1 MSVDLGSAASTTPTD
16 VDSSIPEL
24 WAKDTLREH
33 LREGFWGR
41 FMGSAIVQK
50 TELLGAGDT
59 LHIQVTNP
67 LSGAGVEG
75 DTALLQGNEEN
86 LTTSEIKCLPKL
98 IRHGVRT
105 YRRANKKSIIDLR
118 EEAKMRLAEWGAE
131 VMDDKRFLNFSLL
144 TFAADANF
152 GGDHGAET
160 YTPNIYV
167 AGGGST
173 GKSDVEVGDDL
184 TVEAV
189 QEIALKLYEQK
200 ARPVMID
207 GQEYFALVVAP
218 YALHAL
224 KREAEYR
231 DWVREA
237 QVRGPENPF
246 FRGSTAIVDGVV
258 IFRHTNVPTGAD
270 GGAGTNVDYCQGIAF
285 GREAF
290 VEAVDEAPSW
300 AEESFDYGNELGVGY
315 GFAFEPRRALE
326 LSSCQVFCG
335 NPTPAGLA

>member
-1 MSVDLGSAASTTPTD
+1 MTVDLGSSASTTNAN
-16 VDSSIPEL
+16 VDTSIPEL
-24 WAKDTLREH
+24 WAKDVLREH

-41 FMGSAIVQK
+41 FVGSAIVQK
-50 TELLGAGDT
+50 TDLLGAGDT

-67 LSGAGVEG
+67 LSGSGVEG
-75 DTALLQGNEEN
+75 DEQLLQGNEEN

-105 YRRANKKSIIDLR
+105 YRRAEKKSIIDLR

-160 YTPNIYV
+160 YTPNVYV
-167 AGGGST
+167 VGGGTDEGDIES
-173 GKSDVEVGDDL
+173 GDDL
-184 TVEAV
+184 GVNEV

-200 ARPVMID
+200 ARPVVID
-207 GQEYFALVVAP
+207 GSEYYALVVAP
-218 YALHAL
+218 RALHAL

-237 QVRGPENPF
+237 HARGPENPF
-246 FRGSTAIVDGVV
+246 FRGSTAIIDGVV
-258 IFRHTNVPTGAD
+258 IFRHTNVIAAAT
-270 GGAGTNVDYCQGIAF
+270 GGAGNNVPYCQGIAF

-290 VEAVDEAPSW
+290 VEAVDESPSW

-326 LSSCQVFCG
+326 LSSVQVYCG
-335 NPTPAGLA
+335 NPTPSGF

>member
-1 MSVDLGSAASTTPTD
+1 MAVDLGSAASTTPTD
-16 VDSSIPEL
+16 VDTSIPEM

-41 FMGSAIVQK
+41 FVGSAIVQR
-50 TELLGAGDT
+50 TELLGAGDL

-86 LTTSEIKCLPKL
+86 LATSEIKCLPKL

-118 EEAKMRLAEWGAE
+118 EEAKSRLAEWGME
-131 VMDDKRFLNFSLL
+131 TMDDKRFK
-144 TFAADANF
+144 NF
-152 GGDHGAET
+152 GAAALDGTASFGGNHGGET
-160 YTPNIYV
+160 YTANSYV
-167 AGGGST
+167 VGGGSSKT
-173 GKSDVEVGDDL
+173 DVEVTDLL
-184 TVEAV
+184 TVDAV

-207 GQEYFALVVAP
+207 GQEYYALVTAP
-218 YALHAL
+218 RSLHSL

-237 QVRGPENPF
+237 HVRGPENPF
-246 FRGSTAIVDGVV
+246 FRGSTAIIDGVV
-258 IFRHTNVPTGAD
+258 LFRHTNVLTGSD
-270 GGAGTNVDYCQGIAF
+270 GGAGGNVAYSQGIAF

-326 LSSCQVFCG
+326 LSSVQVFCANV
-335 NPTPAGLA
+335 NPF

>member
-1 MSVDLGSAASTTPTD
+1 MPVDLGSSASTTPTN

-24 WAKDTLREH
+24 WGSDTLREH

-41 FMGSAIVQK
+41 FVGSAIKQR
-50 TELLGAGDT
+50 TELLGAGDL

-67 LSGAGVEG
+67 LSGSGVEG
-75 DTALLQGNEEN
+75 DVALLQGNEEN
-86 LTTSEIKCLPKL
+86 LTTSEIKCMPKL

-131 VMDDKRFLNFSLL
+131 VMDDKRFLNF
-144 TFAADANF
+144 TAAALDGTASF
-152 GGDHGAET
+152 GGNHGGET
-160 YTPNIYV
+160 YTPNAYV
-167 AGGGST
+167 CGGGSDE
-173 GKSDVEVGDDL
+173 GDVEVGDDL

-189 QEIALKLYEQK
+189 QEIALKLYNQK

-207 GQEYFALVVAP
+207 GQEYFALVVSP

-246 FRGSTAIVDGVV
+246 FRGSTAILDGVV
-258 IFRHTNVPTGAD
+258 IFRHTNVPTAAD
-270 GGAGTNVDYCQGIAF
+270 GGAGTNVPYFKGIAF

-290 VEAVDEAPSW
+290 VEAVDEAANW
-300 AEESFDYGNELGVGY
+300 AEESFDYGNELGVAY

-326 LSSCQVFCG
+326 LSSCLVYGG

>member
-1 MSVDLGSAASTTPTD
+1 MAVDLGSSASTTPTN
-16 VDSSIPEL
+16 VDSSIPEV
-24 WAKDTLREH
+24 WAKRVLKEH
-33 LREGFWGR
+33 LRDGFWGR
-41 FMGSAIVQK
+41 FMGSAIVQQ

-105 YRRANKKSIIDLR
+105 YRRANKKSILDLR
-118 EEAKMRLAEWGAE
+118 MEARDRLAEWGAE

-152 GGDHGAET
+152 GGDHGAEA
-160 YTPNIYV
+160 YTPNVYV
-167 AGGGST
+167 CGGGADE
-173 GKSDVEVGDDL
+173 GDVEVGDDL

-189 QEIALKLYEQK
+189 QEISLKLYTQK

-207 GQEYFALVVAP
+207 GQEYFALVVSP

-237 QVRGPENPF
+237 HTRGPENPF
-246 FRGSTAIVDGVV
+246 FRGATAIIDGMV
-258 IFRHTNVPTGAD
+258 IFRHTNVITAATGGV
-270 GGAGTNVDYCQGIAF
+270 GGTVPYFQGIAF
-285 GREAF
+285 GAEAF

-326 LSSCQVFCG
+326 LSSVQVYG
-335 NPTPAGLA
+335 SSPTPAGLA

>member
-1 MSVDLGSAASTTPTD
+1 MTVDLGSSASTTPTD
-16 VDSSIPEL
+16 VDSAIPEM
-24 WAKDTLREH
+24 WASDTLREH

-41 FMGSAIVQK
+41 FVGSAIVQK
-50 TELLGAGDT
+50 TDLLGSGDV

-67 LSGAGVEG
+67 LSGSGVEG

-86 LTTSEIKCLPKL
+86 LTTSEIKCMPKL

-118 EEAKMRLAEWGAE
+118 EEAKMRLGEWGAE
-131 VMDDKRFLNFSLL
+131 AMDDKRFKNFGAVALDGS
-144 TFAADANF
+144 ANF
-152 GGDHGAET
+152 GGNHGGET
-160 YTPNIYV
+160 YTPNTYV
-167 AGGGST
+167 VGGGT
-173 GKSDVEVGDDL
+173 TKTDVEAGDTL
-184 TVEAV
+184 TVDAV

-200 ARPVMID
+200 ARPVVID
-207 GQEYFALVVAP
+207 GQEYFALVVGP
-218 YALHAL
+218 RALHSL

-237 QVRGPENPF
+237 HVRGPENPF
-246 FRGSTAIVDGVV
+246 FRGATAIIDGVV
-258 IFRHTNVPTGAD
+258 IYRHPNVLGDSTA
-270 GGAGTNVDYCQGIAF
+270 GAGGTVPYSRGIAF

-300 AEESFDYGNELGVGY
+300 AEESFDYGNELGVAY

-326 LSSCQVFCG
+326 LSSVTVLVS
-335 NPTPAGLA
+335 NPNPF